1 MYIAELRVENF
12 RCFGSGDRALD
23 LQLRPGLTALVG
35 ENDVGKTAVIDAL
48 RYLLGTRDEE
58 YIRIRAD
65 DFHRPLGSQ
74 QSCREISIRCRFEG
88 LTATDKSAFAEHLTY
103 ARSSGQSSVTLY
115 VNWTARAVEGETNP
129 RRSIKWQVASGKNS
143 DGPYIDTEA
152 RKLLRATYLRPLRD
166 ANSALSAGR
175 GSRLSQILQH
185 TTEITTEGRNFDPA
199 AAIDVDTLS
208 VLGVGDYATSLLR
221 NRKGVRMARDRLNKD
236 YLSAVS
242 LRGAQ
247 LLADIG
253 VSQSKDA
260 HTRLRQLLEKLEL
273 DLVDARTL
281 EPLLYPGL
289 GSNNALFM
297 ACEMLLLGTQD
308 VGFPLLLIEEPE
320 AHLHPQRQLRLMQF
334 LQRQVQTHRDDG
346 QQIQVLVTTH
356 SPNLASAIE
365 LNNIILLNQ
374 RRAFPLT
381 EGKTGLERSDY
392 RFLERF
398 LDVTK
403 ANLFFARG
411 VVIVE
416 GDAENLL
423 IPALARLLG
432 RDFCEYG
439 VSVVN
444 VGGTGL
450 RRYARIFQRADV
462 ESDGE
467 VETPVACIADM
478 DVWPDFAPAI
488 LGYARD
494 GEALPNRA
502 ARRWRID
509 SDFGTGDLERRRRK
523 IQARATGQRV
533 RTFVADYS
541 TLEYDL
547 SVAGLA
553 RDVWIAAHLA
563 RQEPMANASERN
575 KVEQDAGA
583 RFEALPVGSEEEIA
597 CHVYSLFTTGARAS
611 KAIAAQYLVS
621 RLDDHFANADLNAA
635 TLRARLPKYLT
646 GAIDYVT
653 NREDQN
659 DPISGMP

>member
-35 ENDVGKTAVIDAL
+35 ENDVGKTAVIDAF

-58 YIRIRAD
+58 YIRIRED

-74 QSCREISIRCRFEG
+74 QSCREILIRCRFEG

-103 ARSSGQSSVTLY
+103 VRSNGQPSVALY
-115 VNWTARAVEGETNP
+115 VNWSARAVEGEANP
-129 RRSIKWQVASGKNS
+129 RRSIKWQVVSGKNN

-152 RKLLRATYLRPLRD
+152 RRLLRATYLRPLRD
-166 ANSALSAGR
+166 AASALSAGR

-185 TTEITTEGRNFDPA
+185 TTEIKTEGRNFDPEA
-199 AAIDVDTLS
+199 PADVDTLS

-260 HTRLRQLLEKLEL
+260 DTRLRQLLEKLEL
-273 DLVDARTL
+273 DLVDARTR
-281 EPLLYPGL
+281 EPLLHPGL
-289 GSNNALFM
+289 GSNNTLFM

-308 VGFPLLLIEEPE
+308 AGFPLLLIEEPE

-334 LQRQVQTHRDDG
+334 LQRQVQTRRDDG
-346 QQIQVLVTTH
+346 QQIQIVVTTH

-365 LNNIILLNQ
+365 LNNIVLLNR

-381 EGKTGLERSDY
+381 KGRTRLMRSDY

-423 IPALARLLG
+423 IPALARLVG

-450 RRYARIFQRADV
+450 RRYARIFQRTDV
-462 ESDGE
+462 GSDGE
-467 VETPVACIADM
+467 VEIPVACIADM
-478 DVWPDFAPAI
+478 DVWPDCAPAI
-488 LGYARD
+488 IGYTREH
-494 GEALPNRA
+494 EAVPDRA
-502 ARRWRID
+502 ARRWRVD
-509 SDFGTGDLERRRRK
+509 SDYGPGDLERRRNEL
-523 IQARATGQRV
+523 QARATGQCV

-563 RQEPMANASERN
+563 LQEANVNSGKRSEI
-575 KVEQDAGA
+575 EQDAGA
-583 RFEALPVGSEEEIA
+583 GFDSLPVRSDEEVA
-597 CHVYSLFTTGARAS
+597 CHVYSLFTKGARAS

-621 RLDDHFANADLNAA
+621 LLDDHFANGDLDAA
-635 TLRARLPKYLT
+635 TLRERLPKYLT
-646 GAIDYVT
+646 EAIDYVT
-653 NREDQN
+653 DREDRK
-659 DPISGMP
+659 DSIPGMP